1 MSFVMCIANSGYP
14 VSLEL
19 HKVYRA
25 IADSAPNR
33 DGYIRIVDESGEDY
47 LYPAKW
53 FVAVSLPPKA
63 RSSLLSS
70 PARAAR
76 RAR

>member
-1 MSFVMCIANSGYP
+1 MCIANSGYP

-19 HKVYRA
+19 HKVYRT

-33 DGYIRIVDESGEDY
+33 DGYIRVVDESAEDY

-53 FVAVSLPPKA
+53 FVAVNLPPKA
-63 RSSLLSS
+63 RNSLLSS
-70 PARAAR
+70 SVRAAR
-76 RAR
+76 RGR